1 MKKWLITMTFSSAGS
16 CFSCLLGTW
25 GAFLTAMGPP
35 LGSGAGGKEAAWKRR
50 NKKQSWNIKIKP
62 FIRNKK
68 KESRALSLMN
78 EYIIKNKNN

>member
-35 LGSGAGGKEAAWKRR
+35 LGSGAGGKEADWKMK
-50 NKKQSWNIKIKP
+50 NKK
-62 FIRNKK
+62 
-68 KESRALSLMN
+68 
-78 EYIIKNKNN
+78 